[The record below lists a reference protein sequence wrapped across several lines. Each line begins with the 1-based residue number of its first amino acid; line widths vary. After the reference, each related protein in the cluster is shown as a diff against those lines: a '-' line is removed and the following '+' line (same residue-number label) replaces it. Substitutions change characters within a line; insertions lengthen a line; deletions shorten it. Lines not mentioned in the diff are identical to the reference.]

1 MPPLAAPAR
10 TPLAAPAV
18 PAAVVA
24 APAAPA
30 DLPEP
35 RPAITSVACDV
46 DAPPQ
51 LIFNDPQ
58 TVCDRAAGAFLG
70 GALGDALGLQV
81 EGDDAITISE
91 RHPQGLVY
99 PYKGAF
105 RGYASGDW
113 TDATDTAVLVARSM
127 GAYFDGKVDEPVVDF
142 ARRLV
147 RWHKGGFPELGDVA
161 GIGPEGVVL
170 RAMAQPGFTEAP
182 AEAARAVI
190 GPKADN
196 GALLRTTACAFTA
209 APAEWALVFGE
220 ATHAD
225 PRALAATCT
234 YALLLNQLA
243 QLPAGADVPA
253 TIIVQPVAA
262 GRDRL
267 KEPGRKDD
275 FMARLTATK
284 TLAALELD
292 SRDQRSYAVRTLA
305 CAVWALRRLIRTPAA
320 QRDAAFF
327 KATVG
332 EAAAAGGDA
341 SANAAVVGTVLGA
354 ALGAE
359 QLPADWLAAL
369 PNHQW
374 LRAEV
379 STFLASAAT
388 TWERIAD

>member
-1 MPPLAAPAR
+1 MQHAAPDP
-10 TPLAAPAV
+10 TDPPA
-18 PAAVVA
+18 
-24 APAAPA
+24 
-30 DLPEP
+30 P
-35 RPAITSVACDV
+35 RPATVLVAQD
-46 DAPPQ
+46 DAAPPQ
-51 LIFNDPQ
+51 LIFDDPQ
-58 TVCDRAAGAFLG
+58 TVCDRAMGAFLG

-91 RHPQGLVY
+91 RHPQGLTY

-105 RGYASGDW
+105 RGYTSGDW

-170 RAMAQPGFTEAP
+170 RAMAQPGFTDTP
-182 AEAARAVI
+182 VEAARAVI

-209 APAEWALVFGE
+209 APVEWALAFGE

-225 PRALAATCT
+225 PRALAATSAYT
-234 YALLLNQLA
+234 LLINRLA
-243 QLPAGADVPA
+243 QLPAGADIPA
-253 TIIVQPVAA
+253 SIIVQPAAA
-262 GRDRL
+262 GRDRI
-267 KEPGRKDD
+267 KEPARKDD
-275 FMARLTATK
+275 FMARLTETK

-320 QRDAAFF
+320 QRDTAFF
-327 KATVG
+327 KATISEV
-332 EAAAAGGDA
+332 AAAGGDA
-341 SANAAVVGTVLGA
+341 SANAAVVGTILGT
-354 ALGAE
+354 ALGAG

-369 PNHQW
+369 PNHEW
-374 LRAEV
+374 LRDEV
-379 STFLASAAT
+379 AKFIASAAT